1 MRATIFLVVLS
12 KDVYGTLRTT
22 EVDSTL
28 RTIKNHSQ
36 FDLGLSVQQ
45 PCRPRRVSIQTR
57 DPKVRRSQ
65 RDYETD
71 NLYFC

>member
-45 PCRPRRVSIQTR
+45 PHRPRRVSIQTR

>member
-1 MRATIFLVVLS
+1 MVLS

-45 PCRPRRVSIQTR
+45 PRRPRRVSIQTR

-65 RDYETD
+65 CDYETD